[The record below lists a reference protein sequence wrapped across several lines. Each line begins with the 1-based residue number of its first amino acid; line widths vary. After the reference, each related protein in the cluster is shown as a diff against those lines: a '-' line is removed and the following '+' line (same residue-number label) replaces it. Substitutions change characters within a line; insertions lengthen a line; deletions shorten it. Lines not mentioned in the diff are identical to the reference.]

1 MLLLYYTNVV
11 RSYFA
16 ESNEE
21 KIHYLT
27 NILQLNARFEIS
39 INTNISVFRFYG
51 YIGNIREI
59 SVDILTKLS
68 IRRKLFKIHGNI

>member
-39 INTNISVFRFYG
+39 INTNISVLRFYG
-51 YIGNIREI
+51 YIENIE
-59 SVDILTKLS
+59 
-68 IRRKLFKIHGNI
+68 

>member
-21 KIHYLT
+21 KIHYLA
-27 NILQLNARFEIS
+27 NILQLEARFEIS
-39 INTNISVFRFYG
+39 VNTNISVLRFYG
-51 YIGNIREI
+51 YIDNIREI
-59 SVDILTKLS
+59 
-68 IRRKLFKIHGNI
+68 